1 MSGQSIVIT
10 GASKGIGRATAIH
23 LAQKGFRVFA
33 GVRKPADG
41 EALKQAAGNNLIP
54 IIIDVVKEDTII
66 AAAQQVQ
73 QAVGSDG
80 LYGLV
85 NNAGVAVAA
94 PLEFLPLEE
103 LREQLEI
110 NVIGQLAVTQA
121 FLPLIRQAKGRIV
134 NITSIAGIIS
144 GSMVGAYHASKFA
157 LEAMTDT
164 LRQELLPW
172 GIEVVAIEPGQIA
185 TPIWDTSTAKAN
197 AIMER
202 VDNRINDLYGASIEK
217 VRATAQ
223 EASKTG
229 LAPEKVAEVIT
240 TALTAPRPKTRY
252 LVGRDAKIAGRI
264 IARLPDRLRDRLML
278 AR

>member
-33 GVRKPADG
+33 GVRKPVDG

-144 GSMVGAYHASKFA
+144 GSMVGA
-157 LEAMTDT
+157 
-164 LRQELLPW
+164 
-172 GIEVVAIEPGQIA
+172 
-185 TPIWDTSTAKAN
+185 
-197 AIMER
+197 
-202 VDNRINDLYGASIEK
+202 
-217 VRATAQ
+217 
-223 EASKTG
+223 
-229 LAPEKVAEVIT
+229 
-240 TALTAPRPKTRY
+240 
-252 LVGRDAKIAGRI
+252 
-264 IARLPDRLRDRLML
+264 
-278 AR
+278 